1 MDELLNEIRVVYP
14 DAEINAVLSAITEH
28 GRGVSCAVR
37 YNHSEELFLEL
48 GTEITMPRF
57 PIHHDLRSEV
67 PSAPYAY
74 ALRDLV
80 RQLADILPD
89 VFLGLTYF
97 FDPSEPLKPR
107 FYRLYKVENSIYLYL
122 LKIDLVFRHFQ
133 GEIVEAATNDV
144 TPAFRTRHLFMES
157 EFIPVEAVTWEKGKA
172 RAFKVR
178 QLISNTW
185 IGETKR
191 GYFRKGIWMDDDL
204 SKFFSKIVLP
214 KGVRTHPFHPLCCK
228 YRTVCAEVVPPG
240 SDHRKRILPLL
251 HRAISFLAPQM
262 QRIQDSLSRAG
273 GDFSETMPEFI
284 ELYDRVPASWKE
296 ILKGVSM
303 RSYLNARDMK
313 EYALEIDDNAN

>member
-14 DAEINAVLSAITEH
+14 DAEINSVLAAIPDH
-28 GRGVSCAVR
+28 ARGVSCAVR

-48 GTEITMPRF
+48 GADVIMPRF
-57 PIHHDLRSEV
+57 PIHHDIHSDV

-80 RQLADILPD
+80 RQLADLLPE
-89 VFLGLTYF
+89 VFRGLTYY

-107 FYRLYKVENSIYLYL
+107 FYRLYKVENSIYLFL
-122 LKIDLVFRHFQ
+122 LRVDLIFRHFQ

-144 TPAFRTRHLFMES
+144 TPAFRTRRLFVES
-157 EFIPVEAVTWEKGKA
+157 EFIPLEAVMWELGKA

-185 IGETKR
+185 IGETGR
-191 GYFRKGIWMDDDL
+191 GYLLHGIWMDNDL

-214 KGVRTHPFHPLCCK
+214 TGVRTYPFYPLFCK
-228 YRTVCAEVVPPG
+228 YKTVCAEVVPPG
-240 SDHRKRILPLL
+240 IERRKRILPLL
-251 HRAISFLAPQM
+251 HRAIAFLSPEM
-262 QRIQDSLSRAG
+262 ERIQNSLKES
-273 GDFSETMPEFI
+273 DFSETMPEFI
-284 ELYDRVPASWKE
+284 ELRDRVPPSWKE

-303 RSYLNARDMK
+303 RSYLNERDMK
-313 EYALEIDDNAN
+313 EYALEIDDSSN